1 MNKTMG
7 ILMIVLALVIAIVPI
22 FTDCLANGRSLTT
35 ADGRSVPMKCHWTA
49 LAEIGLAV
57 PLALVGVFNLTSKR
71 KETFCT
77 LNLIGLALGAL
88 VVLFPTVLIG
98 VCANSSMPCNMIE
111 KPALI
116 LSGIL
121 VMGASLVT
129 LAGSRNFIEPVAA

>member
-7 ILMIVLALVIAIVPI
+7 ILMIVLALTIAIVPL

-49 LAEIGLAV
+49 LAVIGLAV
-57 PLALVGVFNLTSKR
+57 PLALIGIFNLTSKR
-71 KETFCT
+71 KETFRM
-77 LNLIGLALGAL
+77 LNVISVALGAL

-98 VCANSSMPCNMIE
+98 VCANASMPCNLIE
-111 KPALI
+111 KPLLI

-129 LAGSRNFIEPVAA
+129 LASTRNFIEPIAA